1 MLKMITC
8 SVITFF
14 VAWVTLTVE
23 TDSSPAVSPIY
34 GLKGASVHLTVE
46 SLQHLQIRRITWRFN
61 STAILEHTLDTNNTH
76 YYPGYKEKM
85 QFDSRDFSLLIKN
98 LNETNQGTYTAAIT
112 GTSGA
117 DSEKAK
123 YYLHVQ
129 EAVAKPIIQMNNS
142 TLDSA
147 EGFCNVSVNC
157 SVRDSWVY
165 YTCDQTQ
172 CSQTEPQSWP
182 DVNITVTVYNGNIIC
197 TGSNRVSNKTQS
209 EPLGDACMTAA
220 MFVSP
225 SSWYIWL
232 VVPGIVCLCIGFIC
246 FKIHHNRH
254 TRNSEGELGPDGAN
268 TEYMVPPTA
277 NTAHPPNT
285 PQDNTVYSTVGHP
298 KELPPGRPPPA
309 HCDDT
314 SIYSQVKK

>member
-1 MLKMITC
+1 MNRKIALILGALLT
-8 SVITFF
+8 
-14 VAWVTLTVE
+14 VAVE
-23 TDSSPAVSPIY
+23 TDSSPAEPPVY
-34 GLKGASVHLTVE
+34 QLKGASVHLTVE
-46 SLQHLQIRRITWRFN
+46 SLQHLQIKKITWKLN
-61 STAILEHTLDTNNTH
+61 STTMLDHTVANNYTD
-76 YYPGYKEKM
+76 YYSGYKEKM

-98 LNETNQGTYTAAIT
+98 LDETDQGTYTAVIT
-112 GTSGA
+112 ETSGA

-123 YYLHVQ
+123 YCLHVQ

-142 TLDSA
+142 TLDSP

-182 DVNITVTVYNGNIIC
+182 DVNITVTVYNGKIIC
-197 TGSNRVSNKTQS
+197 TGSNWVSKETQS
-209 EPLGDACMTAA
+209 EPLGDACRKTAA
-220 MFVSP
+220 MSVSP

-232 VVPGIVCLCIGFIC
+232 ILGIVFLCLCIGFIYFLC
-246 FKIHHNRH
+246 L
-254 TRNSEGELGPDGAN
+254 RNSKGELDPDGTN
-268 TEYMVPPTA
+268 TEYTVPMTA
-277 NTAHPPNT
+277 NRAHPPNT
-285 PQDNTVYSTVGHP
+285 SQDNTLYCTVGHP

>member
-1 MLKMITC
+1 MITYR
-8 SVITFF
+8 VIIFF
-14 VAWVTLTVE
+14 AAWVTLTVE
-23 TDSSPAVSPIY
+23 TDSSPAESPIY

-46 SLQHLQIRRITWRFN
+46 SLQPLQIKRITWKLN
-61 STAILEHTLDTNNTH
+61 STAMVDHTVDINYTD
-76 YYPGYKEKM
+76 YYSGHKEKT
-85 QFDSRDFSLLIKN
+85 QFDSKDFSLLIKN
-98 LNETNQGTYTAAIT
+98 LNETDQGTYTAVIT

-142 TLDSA
+142 TLDSP

-209 EPLGDACMTAA
+209 EPLGDACKKT
-220 MFVSP
+220 P
-225 SSWYIWL
+225 STSEPLSLWYIWL
-232 VVPGIVCLCIGFIC
+232 VVPVIVCLCLVCFGFIC
-246 FKIHHNRH
+246 FKIHHSRH
-254 TRNSEGELGPDGAN
+254 TRNSEGELGLDGAN

-277 NTAHPPNT
+277 KRAHPPNT
-285 PQDNTVYSTVGHP
+285 PQVNTVYCTVGHP

-309 HCDDT
+309 HCDD
-314 SIYSQVKK
+314 IYSQVKK